1 MVKLKDLVNKRSE
14 NTSLVTLTTSAV
26 AKRISSGIVTIATSN
41 SWTASDTSKFSSQA
55 AELVTNEKFL
65 DELESKI
72 GDPKENESEDEFV
85 ARSKEQMRKLLKSK
99 LK

>member
-1 MVKLKDLVNKRSE
+1 MVKLKDLVNKKDES
-14 NTSLVTLTTSAV
+14 TSLVTLTTTAIANTINKGILSV
-26 AKRISSGIVTIATSN
+26 AGTSWSS
-41 SWTASDTSKFSSQA
+41 SDTSKFSSQA
-55 AELVTNEKFL
+55 AELVTKDEFL